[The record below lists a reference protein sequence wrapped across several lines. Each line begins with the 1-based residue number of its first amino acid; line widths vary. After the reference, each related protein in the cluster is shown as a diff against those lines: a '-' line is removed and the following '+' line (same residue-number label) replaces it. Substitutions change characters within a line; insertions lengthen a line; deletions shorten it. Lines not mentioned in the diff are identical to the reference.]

1 MDKIN
6 AVIYIVL
13 VVCAANVESTR
24 VFPERFSFGT
34 GTSAY
39 QTEGAWNEDGKSE
52 NIWDHWIH
60 SDPSHIKNN
69 DTADLACNTY
79 QSPLVGMY
87 HSLKL
92 HVQHYRFSLSWSR
105 ILPTG
110 FANEVNMK
118 AIKHYQY
125 VIKDLLLFDI
135 KPVVTLY
142 YHDLPQSLQNIG
154 GWTNPD
160 MAKYFADYVRVCFQ
174 YFPNVMYWITFNDP
188 RSTCRKG
195 YGEGTFAPGI
205 NSDGVGEYLC
215 AYTILK
221 AHAAAYHLYKEEFK
235 DLNGTISIAIDMM
248 WSEPASETDIAAV
261 ERRNAFEFGLYANP
275 IYKGNWPQE
284 VIDRVDYRSEKEN
297 FTKSRLPKFTDEE
310 INYIKG
316 TSDFMAISLFYTI
329 IVKDIKEAEFGD
341 PSYMKDVKVELYL
354 RTSWKLAVNG
364 QPIVPQ
370 SARQALAW
378 LSSSF
383 DDPEIFITGNGIP
396 DSAKLGDKTRVSYF
410 RDYLKAILDAIEK
423 DGVNVI
429 GYTAWSFLDSF
440 QWTDG
445 YTYKFGFYWID
456 FENGYRLEKDSLVFY
471 RQVAKTFTIPE
482 EVTTTTSAVT
492 TDVTDPTVP
501 DTTPGSATKMALYSS
516 VILTIVIILQVLL

>member
-284 VIDRVDYRSEKEN
+284 VIDRIDYRSKKEN
-297 FTKSRLPKFTDEE
+297 FTKSRLPKFSNEE

-316 TSDFMAISLFYTI
+316 TSDFMAISLFYAN
-329 IVKDIKEAEFGD
+329 IVEDSEEAKFDD
-341 PSYMKDVKVELYL
+341 PSYEKDMKAKVYL
-354 RTSWKLAVNG
+354 NSNWSLAVNG
-364 QPIVPQ
+364 QPIVPW
-370 SARQALAW
+370 SARKALAW

-383 DDPEIFITGNGIP
+383 NDPKIFITANGIP
-396 DSAKLGDKTRVSYF
+396 DSENITDSTRVNYF
-410 RDYLKAILDAIEK
+410 QDYLLAILDAIEEDEVK
-423 DGVNVI
+423 VFA
-429 GYTAWSFLDSF
+429 YTAWSLFDSF
-440 QWTDG
+440 EWTDG
-445 YTYKFGFYWID
+445 YSYKFGFFWTD
-456 FENGYRLEKDSLVFY
+456 FRNITFHERASLNFYSRVAQFFIVPEK
-471 RQVAKTFTIPE
+471 P
-482 EVTTTTSAVT
+482 TTSTADVT
-492 TDVTDPTVP
+492 TDTIPH
-501 DTTPGSATKMALYSS
+501 TTPDSATKIALYSS
-516 VILTIVIILQVLL
+516 LILTMAFLFQILF

>member
-1 MDKIN
+1 MDKTSIAIN
-6 AVIYIVL
+6 IML
-13 VVCAANVESTR
+13 LFCAASADPRT
-24 VFPERFSFGT
+24 FPRTISFGT
-34 GTSAY
+34 GSSAY
-39 QTEGAWNEDGKSE
+39 QIEGAWNEDGKSE

-60 SDPSHIKNN
+60 EDPSRIKINA
-69 DTADLACNTY
+69 TADIACNSYNKMLTDIY
-79 QSPLVGMY
+79 YVSKIG
-87 HSLKL
+87 
-92 HVQHYRFSLSWSR
+92 VQHYRFSIPWSR

-110 FANEVNMK
+110 FADEINMK
-118 AIKHYQY
+118 AILHYQNMLKY
-125 VIKDLLLFDI
+125 LKYYNIT
-135 KPVVTLY
+135 PVVTLY
-142 YHDLPQSLQNIG
+142 YHDLPQSLQDIG
-154 GWTNPD
+154 GWTNPM
-160 MAKYFADYVRVCFQ
+160 MAKYFADYARVCFQ
-174 YFPNVMYWITFNDP
+174 FFRSVEYWITFNDP
-188 RSTCRKG
+188 KATCRRG
-195 YGEGTFAPGI
+195 YGSGTFAPGI

-215 AYTILK
+215 TYTVLK

-235 DLNGTISIAIDMM
+235 GLKGKMSMAIDMV
-248 WSEPASETDIAAV
+248 WYEPYFANDKAAV
-261 ERRNAFEFGLYANP
+261 ERKIAFEFGLYANP

-445 YTYKFGFYWID
+445 YTYKFGFYWMD

-492 TDVTDPTVP
+492 TDVTDPTVS